1 MKKVMATAF
10 MCYSVFISPSASSEI
25 IFPTPHDGGTTTP
38 KLPSNLYL
46 RCGSTSTSVNSQS
59 RLTPFQ
65 KPGVYTIVYDVKNAD
80 ALSRGDNCI
89 FTATSQPDTV
99 GSDSVSFSVSGN
111 FVQAPGYATPKFG
124 GTPAPFTIKYSSLR
138 AYRAILSLTN
148 PPNLMIMP
156 ADGRPDG
163 SEPDEGG
170 ISLGF

>member
-1 MKKVMATAF
+1 MKKSLALILMT
-10 MCYSVFISPSASSEI
+10 YSAIVSQNVFAEI
-25 IFPTPHDGGTTTP
+25 VFPTPHDGGTTTP

-59 RLTPFQ
+59 RLQPFQ
-65 KPGVYTIVYDVKNAD
+65 SPGVYTIVYEVKNSD

-99 GSDSVSFSVSGN
+99 GADSVSFTVSGN

-124 GTPAPFTIKYSSLR
+124 GTPSPFTIKYSSLR
-138 AYRAILSLTN
+138 SYRAILSLTN

-170 ISLGF
+170 IGLGF